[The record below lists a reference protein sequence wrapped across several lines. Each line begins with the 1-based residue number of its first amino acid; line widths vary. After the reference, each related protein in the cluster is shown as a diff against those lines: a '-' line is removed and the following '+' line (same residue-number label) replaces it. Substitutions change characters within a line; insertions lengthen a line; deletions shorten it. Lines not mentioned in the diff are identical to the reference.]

1 MKLTPL
7 DVKKQE
13 FKKVMRGFDPIEV
26 ETFLGMV
33 ATEMEELTRA
43 NRELKDKVIELEARL
58 QDYRSVEKTLQQ
70 TLATAQETGARSVE
84 NARKEAQMLIAE
96 AQMKA
101 TQIVD
106 KARNDLIMMREG
118 LAILKSKKTAIVSRL
133 RTLLSSELQLIQALQ
148 VDEELQENTK
158 DAQPK
163 DQVEIEEILKNLDQP
178 NNPLSNGSF

>member
-13 FKKVMRGFDPIEV
+13 FKKVIRGFDPVEV

-33 ATEMEELTRA
+33 ANEMEELTKA
-43 NRELKDKVIELEARL
+43 NRELKEKVIELEARL

-101 TQIVD
+101 NQIVD

-118 LAILKSKKTAIVSRL
+118 LAILKSKKTAIISRL
-133 RTLLSSELQLIQALQ
+133 RTLLTSELQLIEALQ
-148 VDEELQENTK
+148 VDEELQESAK
-158 DAQPK
+158 DTRPNNQM
-163 DQVEIEEILKNLDQP
+163 EIEEILKNLDQP
-178 NNPLSNGSF
+178 GNQIANGSL